1 MKSKQRA
8 RRGGKRP
15 GAGRPPKAA
24 LIIDLEAL
32 AREEGGDPGAV
43 ARKYAVLA
51 VGLLRQIIQAG
62 TSENARVAAAK
73 VLLNLAVS
81 APTCRPPGKKERAAT
96 EAQTAGHGTDWDTD
110 LETPGGE
117 NGSGRWD
124 FLDEDDNEPSEWDFL
139 LDKPRPNK
147 TGQAD

>member
-32 AREEGGDPGAV
+32 AREDEGAPGAV

-51 VGLLRQIIQAG
+51 IGLLRQIIQAG

-81 APTCRPPGKKERAAT
+81 APETCRPPGKKERAAH
-96 EAQTAGHGTDWDTD
+96 EAQTAGHGTDWGTD
-110 LETPGGE
+110 LETPGGQ

-124 FLDEDDNEPSEWDFL
+124 FLDEDEPSEWDFL
-139 LDKPRPNK
+139 DEPRRNK